1 LTFRDRF
8 IVVGLVA
15 LLTIL
20 SVAIGAP
27 AFSPAAAPGEAGSS
41 VKPSPSPP
49 PMIYREGIVGLPA
62 SINPLTARTQADR
75 DIVALVFS
83 GLVRHGPNGTVLPDL
98 AERWTV
104 GDKGASYTFT
114 LRPDAVWQDAQP
126 VTSADVVFTVE
137 TLQDPTYTGPAAGS
151 WREVTATAIDERTV
165 RFDLATPL
173 GGFLQAATQ
182 PLLPMHLLENV
193 PPASLAEDPFSARPI
208 GSGPYRLVHWD
219 AAGARLEPAVAAGGA
234 QTGAPSP
241 SAASTAPSAAPT
253 PPASGLPSSAA
264 SPSAAS
270 YLAQRSAG
278 LASPSPASAP
288 PSSSPSKPSRTPSP
302 ASASPSAGP
311 PLPSA
316 AGASVTP
323 APPAGAVTLPAIELH
338 FYDDPTALM
347 VDYRAGRLDAAS
359 GLAPGEARDLAAAA
373 GARLLRYPRTTFT
386 GVVLNQRP
394 GHPEFR
400 SQDVRRNL
408 LAVINRA
415 ALIDSALAGIGQRA
429 DSPVPPSSWP
439 FDPTAATAVA
449 YDPAG
454 AAKALVKLGWK
465 KAKSGWIAPNAKARF
480 TIELMAPDQVSSPIV
495 YATAIAVAGD
505 WRRFGID
512 VNLVDLPVREFTE
525 RLSTGQFQAAIVDV
539 DVGLDPDLY
548 PFLASTQTT
557 TGGANVSGIQVR
569 ALDQKL
575 VAARRYASTRLRL
588 AAFRDLQ
595 VYLGQSEPTLP
606 LYFRDSPFVIAE
618 RVWGPL
624 PTVIGDES
632 GRYWDVL
639 TWRLANGR

>member
-1 LTFRDRF
+1 LTSRDRF

-15 LLTIL
+15 LLVVL

-27 AFSPAAAPGEAGSS
+27 AFSPAVAPNAPEASA
-41 VKPSPSPP
+41 KPTASPP
-49 PMIYREGIVGLPA
+49 PMIYREGIVGVPA

-83 GLVRHGPNGTVLPDL
+83 GLVRHGPHGTVLPDL
-98 AERWTV
+98 ASAWTV

-114 LRPDAVWQDAQP
+114 LRPDAVWQDAEP
-126 VTSADVVFTVE
+126 VTSADVVFTVQ

-182 PLLPMHLLENV
+182 PLLPVHLLENV
-193 PPASLAEDPFSARPI
+193 PPASLAEDPFSAKPV
-208 GSGPYRLVHWD
+208 GSGPYRLVRWD
-219 AAGARLEPAVAAGGA
+219 KAGARLEPVAAR
-234 QTGAPSP
+234 
-241 SAASTAPSAAPT
+241 AANPT
-253 PPASGLPSSAA
+253 
-264 SPSAAS
+264 
-270 YLAQRSAG
+270 Q
-278 LASPSPASAP
+278 LASPVGASPVA
-288 PSSSPSKPSRTPSP
+288 
-302 ASASPSAGP
+302 ASASP
-311 PLPSA
+311 A
-316 AGASVTP
+316 ASPVAASVSPAASPVAASATP
-323 APPAGAVTLPAIELH
+323 AASPVGAAPVASPIAASPAGVGPLPAIELH
-338 FYDDPTALM
+338 FYEDPAALM
-347 VDYRAGRLDAAS
+347 VDYRSGLLDAAS
-359 GLAPGEARDLAAAA
+359 GLAPGEARDLAATA
-373 GARLLRYPRTTFT
+373 GSRLMRYPRTTFT

-400 SQDVRRNL
+400 SQELRRDL

-415 ALIDSALAGIGQRA
+415 GLIDSALAGIGRRA
-429 DSPVPPSSWP
+429 DTPVPPSSWP
-439 FDPTAATAVA
+439 FDPTAAAEVA
-449 YDPAG
+449 YNPAG

-465 KAKSGWIAPNAKARF
+465 KATDGWRAPKAKAPF
-480 TIELMAPDQVSSPIV
+480 AIELIAPDQASSPLV

-512 VNLVDLPVREFTE
+512 VNLVDLSVRDFTE

-557 TGGANVSGIQVR
+557 TGGANVSGIQAL
-569 ALDQKL
+569 ALDRKL
-575 VAARRYASTRLRL
+575 VAARGYASTKLRL
-588 AAFRDLQ
+588 AAYRDLQ
-595 VYLGQSEPTLP
+595 VYLGQTEPALP
-606 LYFRDSPFVIAE
+606 LYFRDTPFVVAE
-618 RVWGPL
+618 RVTGPS
-624 PTVIGDES
+624 PAVIDDES